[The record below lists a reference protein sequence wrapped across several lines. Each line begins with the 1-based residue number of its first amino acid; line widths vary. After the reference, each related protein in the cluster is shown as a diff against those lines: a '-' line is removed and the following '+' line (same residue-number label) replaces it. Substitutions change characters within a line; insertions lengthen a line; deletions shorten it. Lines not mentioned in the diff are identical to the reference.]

1 VSEPSGAHTL
11 LIVDNDVGFLWW
23 LGEIFTEAGYR
34 AVPALNCSQ
43 ALAAVKK
50 FQLQID
56 LLVVNPALTGVARLA
71 TSLERLNRDIKIV
84 VIREGPI
91 GLKYPGFRY
100 DATLTRPSG
109 WEPISRTDWLRK
121 LRTLLRQLET
131 TPTTH

>member
-1 VSEPSGAHTL
+1 VSDPSGAHTL

-23 LGEIFTEAGYR
+23 LGEIFTEAGYQ

-50 FQLQID
+50 FHMQVD
-56 LLVVNPALTGVARLA
+56 LLVVNPALTAVSRLL
-71 TSLERLNRDIKIV
+71 TSLERPGRDLKIV
-84 VIREGPI
+84 LIREGPI

-109 WEPISRTDWLRK
+109 WEPVSRPDWLRK
-121 LRTLLRQLET
+121 LRNLLKQLDT
-131 TPTTH
+131 TPTR

>member
-1 VSEPSGAHTL
+1 MAGRLGA
-11 LIVDNDVGFLWW
+11 
-23 LGEIFTEAGYR
+23 IFTEAGYH

-50 FQLQID
+50 FHIQID
-56 LLVVNPALTGVARLA
+56 LLVVNPGLTGVARLV
-71 TSLERLNRDIKIV
+71 TSLERPGRDLKIV
-84 VIREGPI
+84 LIREGPI

-121 LRTLLRQLET
+121 LRILLKQLET
-131 TPTTH
+131 TPTR

>member
-1 VSEPSGAHTL
+1 MSEPSGTHTL

-23 LGEIFTEAGYR
+23 LGEIFTEAGYY

-50 FQLQID
+50 YHLRVDF
-56 LLVVNPALTGVARLA
+56 LLVNPALTGVARLV
-71 TSLERLNRDIKIV
+71 TSLDLPGRDLRIV
-84 VIREGPI
+84 LLREGLI

-109 WEPISRTDWLRK
+109 WEPVSRTDWLRK
-121 LRTLLRQLET
+121 LRTLLKQLET
-131 TPTTH
+131 TPAG

>member
-11 LIVDNDVGFLWW
+11 LVVDNDVGFVWW

-43 ALAAVKK
+43 ALSVVKK
-50 FQLQID
+50 FHLKID
-56 LLVVNPALTGVARLA
+56 LLVVNPALTGVLRLV
-71 TSLERLNRDIKIV
+71 TSLEVLGRDLKIIL
-84 VIREGPI
+84 IREGPI

-109 WEPISRTDWLRK
+109 WEPVSRTDWLRK
-121 LRTLLRQLET
+121 LRTLLKQLET
-131 TPTTH
+131 TSTR